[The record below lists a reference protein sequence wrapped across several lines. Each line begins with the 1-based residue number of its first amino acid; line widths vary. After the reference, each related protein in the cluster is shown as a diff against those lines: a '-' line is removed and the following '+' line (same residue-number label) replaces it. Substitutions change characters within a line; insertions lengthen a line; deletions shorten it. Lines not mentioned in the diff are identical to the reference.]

1 MRILYSLLLVGVVM
15 VWGWTFVAVRGVI
28 ALYGVLGFLS
38 VRFALAAALTPH
50 AARKVPRPTLVA
62 GASIGFVLTTE
73 AVFAALFGYWL
84 AGDKLVL
91 VQIFGVALI
100 LSALVA
106 SEVAPVVVDRSKPHE
121 KGDVSR

>member
-1 MRILYSLLLVGVVM
+1 M

-50 AARKVPRPTLVA
+50 AARKVPRPTLAA
-62 GASIGFVLTTE
+62 GAGIGFVLTTE
-73 AVFAALFGYWL
+73 PNFAALFGYWP

-91 VQIFGVALI
+91 VQIFG
-100 LSALVA
+100 
-106 SEVAPVVVDRSKPHE
+106 AP
-121 KGDVSR
+121 